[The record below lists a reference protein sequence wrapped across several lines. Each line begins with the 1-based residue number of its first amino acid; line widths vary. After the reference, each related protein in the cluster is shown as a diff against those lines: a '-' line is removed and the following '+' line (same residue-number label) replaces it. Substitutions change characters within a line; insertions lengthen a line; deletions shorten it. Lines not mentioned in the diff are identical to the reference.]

1 MGLPVSFDNI
11 SRLLYETYAAAR
23 KSYFPGKR
31 FCPETEK
38 NAAGPLRL
46 LAFQLSFT
54 SNSR

>member
-1 MGLPVSFDNI
+1 MGLPESFDNI

-46 LAFQLSFT
+46 LTFQLSFT